1 MKEKMGVLLT
11 CETQEMHTILQLEN
25 LKGRDYLEDLY
36 IYKDNIK
43 MDLKQLEYGYQDC
56 TDLAQN
62 RDTSDPC

>member
-1 MKEKMGVLLT
+1 MLLT
-11 CETQEMHTILQLEN
+11 CDTHEMHTILQLEN

-56 TDLAQN
+56 NDLAQN
-62 RDTSDPC
+62 RET